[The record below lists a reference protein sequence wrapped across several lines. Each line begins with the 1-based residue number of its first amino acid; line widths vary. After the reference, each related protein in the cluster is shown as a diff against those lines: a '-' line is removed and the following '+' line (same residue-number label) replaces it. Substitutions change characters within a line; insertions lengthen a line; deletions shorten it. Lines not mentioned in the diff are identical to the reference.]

1 MSLSYKKTTSENES
15 AEAINWLKQDNMLVN
30 PKKIQVSSLPRKKEL
45 ITSDTSL
52 NLHSNSIISSNWVK
66 LLGIK
71 INSGL
76 NFKLHVS
83 DLCKSAATQLNALL
97 RLKSYLTSEARKILI
112 ESFVYSNFNYCPLIW
127 SFTSAKAINKIE
139 SMTKEHCNSY
149 WTITKVLMTLFL

>member
-45 ITSDTSL
+45 ITSDMSL
-52 NLHSNSIISSNWVK
+52 NINSNSIISSNWVK

-76 NFKLHVS
+76 NFKLHVG

-97 RLKSYLTSEARKILI
+97 RSRI
-112 ESFVYSNFNYCPLIW
+112 
-127 SFTSAKAINKIE
+127 
-139 SMTKEHCNSY
+139 
-149 WTITKVLMTLFL
+149 